1 MKNLSKI
8 LFLCGIIVFMAFS
21 CEKDNV
27 DDKIFHV
34 KDFSYDGCKNTS
46 SKSSIDEYIEYKTV
60 DENYLSV
67 KHVNALFN
75 CCPGKLIVN
84 AIIDSAKLIITEDEE
99 EHACDCICHYDLN
112 YKIGPL
118 EYGEYHFIVK
128 SLYLTDTEFILDF
141 SSSTDTTHYVN
152 NKLKK

>member
-8 LFLCGIIVFMAFS
+8 LFLCGVIVFTAFS

-27 DDKIFHV
+27 DNKIFHV
-34 KDFSYDGCKNTS
+34 KDFSYDGCKSTS
-46 SKSSIDEYIEYKTV
+46 NKSSTDEYIEYKTV

-75 CCPGKLIVN
+75 CCPGKLIAN
-84 AIIDSAKLIITEDEE
+84 AKIDSTKLIVIEDEE
-99 EHACDCICHYDLN
+99 EHGCDCICPYDLN

-118 EYGEYHFIVK
+118 EYGQYQLVIKKGELLIYA
-128 SLYLTDTEFILDF
+128 EFPITF
-141 SSSTDTTHYVN
+141 NSSTDTTHYIN
-152 NKLKK
+152 NK